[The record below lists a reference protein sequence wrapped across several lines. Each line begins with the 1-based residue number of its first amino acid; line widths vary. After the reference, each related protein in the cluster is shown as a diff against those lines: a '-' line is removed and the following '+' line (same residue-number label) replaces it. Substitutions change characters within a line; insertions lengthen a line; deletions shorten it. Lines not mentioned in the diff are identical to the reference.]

1 MSEKKA
7 FVFDTNFII
16 QVKDLNEVINN
27 LKDEFTVYVTQ
38 VSIDERIGQ
47 QCRDLRKK
55 YDEIPKIQ
63 EEYKGILSI
72 GITNSYEKNLELFR
86 GLIQQN
92 YDKTFGE
99 NIIPFHTEK
108 TMFEDVL
115 NRANFKLPPFIES
128 TSDKG
133 FKDALIWLSMLK
145 YFKSNGEKKV
155 YLVTNDK
162 GFRDNEKYLCK
173 EFKETTGKDLTIKS
187 NDYYKELLKTESE
200 TQPVERQDNLPDFTQ
215 LRNRI
220 ENVMTKIC
228 SDEKLDYYGNI
239 DWFQTF
245 FLNKKADNSF
255 VYVFFYRLKN
265 NIMKHIFDV
274 GVPATEIFNHD
285 ERVEDGAIPISLN
298 SLESVLKLY
307 EDILNDYPEYKEQF
321 YGAVAN
327 ILNRNYREPLFKEIP
342 EDEVPF

>member
-1 MSEKKA
+1 MSDKKA

-63 EEYKGILSI
+63 EEYKGILTISI
-72 GITNSYEKNLELFR
+72 ANSYEKNLELFR

-99 NIIPFHTEK
+99 NIIPLYAGK

-133 FKDALIWLSMLK
+133 FKDALIWLSMLN
-145 YFKSNGEKKV
+145 FFDSNGEQEV

-162 GFRDNEKYLCK
+162 GFRDNTEYLCK
-173 EFKETTGKDLTIKS
+173 EFKEITGKTLTIKS
-187 NDYYKELLKTESE
+187 NDYYKELLKAEPE
-200 TQPVERQDNLPDFTQ
+200 AQPVEKQEKIPDLTQ

-220 ENVMTKIC
+220 ENVLTNIC
-228 SDEKLDYYGNI
+228 GEEIPDYYGNI
-239 DWFQTF
+239 DWVRTF
-245 FLNKKADNSF
+245 SLNKKADNSF
-255 VYVFFYRLKN
+255 VWVFFYSLKS

-274 GVPATEIFNHD
+274 GVPTTEIFNRD
-285 ERVEDGAIPISLN
+285 ERVEDGAIPISL
-298 SLESVLKLY
+298 SCLESVLKLY
-307 EDILNDYPEYKEQF
+307 EDILKDYPEYKERF

-327 ILNRNYREPLFKEIP
+327 IFNRNYREPLFKEIP
-342 EDEVPF
+342 EDELPF